1 MEMKKADLGKLQK
14 ENALLK
20 ERIKELE
27 NLFKDKTA
35 SPAPVPREQLYD
47 ALMHMSP
54 AAITITNLDNGSI
67 YAVSDKFSEQSG
79 FSKEEII
86 GKTVFDLG
94 LWVEPEKRQAF
105 KEVLARDGLCFNMEV
120 RHRRKDGAVMDCLD
134 SAALIRIGDERCII
148 GLVLDDT
155 DRKKAEEALQNE
167 RDFSMKIM
175 DSLPGLFYI
184 FDEQG
189 HFLLWNKNHSV
200 ITGYS
205 DEEIRQLMAVDQIA
219 ESDRNLILETMKYIF
234 QTGEASVEAD
244 IVCKDGSVKS
254 FLLSGTRIQYGG
266 RPCLLGTGID
276 ITDKKKAVN
285 ELKLF
290 AKSLEEANVA
300 MRVFMNRKD
309 EDQRNMEEKLQAN
322 VNHLVV
328 PYLKMLK
335 QAGLEDR
342 YQKYLNILE
351 NNFREV
357 LSPFMGNMLSSYK
370 SLTPH
375 ELQIVD
381 LIQKGKGTKEIADML
396 NASVNT
402 IASHRTNIRKKLGLI
417 NSKINLRSHI
427 LSLK

>member
-1 MEMKKADLGKLQK
+1 MKKADFGKLQK

-27 NLFKDKTA
+27 SLLKDKTA
-35 SPAPVPREQLYD
+35 SPVPVSREQIYD

-54 AAITITNLDNGSI
+54 AAITITDLDNGSI

-79 FSKEEII
+79 FSKAEIV

-94 LWVEPEKRQAF
+94 LWVDPGERQKF
-105 KEVLARDGLCFNMEV
+105 KEVLNRDGSCFNMEV
-120 RHRRKDGAVMDCLD
+120 RHRRKDGAVITCLD
-134 SAALIRIGDERCII
+134 SGALIRIGDEHCII
-148 GLVLDDT
+148 GLVMDVT

-189 HFLLWNKNHSV
+189 HFLLWNKNHSA

-205 DEEIRQLMAVDQIA
+205 DEEIRQLIAVDQIA
-219 ESDRNLILETMKYIF
+219 ESDRKRIIETMKYVF
-234 QTGEASVEAD
+234 QMGEASVEAD
-244 IVCKDGSVKS
+244 IACKDGTVKS
-254 FLLSGTRIQYGG
+254 FLFSGTRIQYGG

-285 ELKLF
+285 KLKLF
-290 AKSLEEANVA
+290 AKSLEEANIA

-322 VNHLVV
+322 VNNLVV
-328 PYLKMLK
+328 PYIKMLK
-335 QAGLEDR
+335 QGGLKDQD
-342 YQKYLNILE
+342 QKYLNALE
-351 NNFREV
+351 NNLRGV
-357 LSPFMGNMLSSYK
+357 LSPFIGNMLSSYK
-370 SLTPH
+370 SLTPQ

-381 LIQKGKGTKEIADML
+381 LIRKGKGTKEIADML

-417 NSKINLRSHI
+417 NSKINLQSHI